1 MSVKWQKVRLGDVAI
16 GIYDGPHATP
26 PECDVPGPY
35 YLGIPH
41 ILPSGHIDL
50 DHPRYIAEADFG
62 KWTKRVVPQY
72 GDVLFSYEATL
83 NLYACVPKDFRCCLG
98 RRMGLV
104 RPDPTKLDTLY
115 LYYYFFS
122 PTWRKTVLEKTIVG
136 ATVDRLPI
144 KTFPDF
150 PVLLPPL
157 PVQKKIASILSAYD
171 DLIEN
176 NRRRIAILEEMA
188 RKVYRKRFG
197 GKRGANRVSLRS
209 FVNQTVSGDWG
220 MESSGGRCSERI
232 VCLRGADIT
241 SVRQRDWG
249 KRIVRYVT
257 QKHVEE
263 RAMRDGDLFVEL
275 SGGSPTQAT
284 GRVGLVTDEMLRDVD
299 CPVLCTNFCR
309 VVRPKGG
316 YSYFLYLTWLDL
328 YEKDVM
334 FLYEH
339 SAIALKN
346 FDLDLFLDKVTVGN
360 PATEELLKFNEDVKP
375 LMDQMDV
382 LGLANRRLAAARD
395 VLLPKLMIGELTSQS
410 RRCVYK
416 VIRK

>member
-1 MSVKWQKVRLGDVAI
+1 MSWERKPLEEVADFALGKMLDLKKNKGSLRKYLANIDVRWGSFDLTGVKEMPFQERELERYGLKYGDIVMCEGGEPGRCAI
-16 GIYDGPHATP
+16 WKNQ
-26 PECDVPGPY
+26 VPGMMYQKALHRIRPY
-35 YLGIPH
+35 EC
-41 ILPSGHIDL
+41 L
-50 DHPRYIAEADFG
+50 DSHF
-62 KWTKRVVPQY
+62 
-72 GDVLFSYEATL
+72 
-83 NLYACVPKDFRCCLG
+83 
-98 RRMGLV
+98 
-104 RPDPTKLDTLY
+104 
-115 LYYYFFS
+115 LYYYFLRLGKLNGFLGM
-122 PTWRKTVLEKTIVG
+122 TTG
-136 ATVDRLPI
+136 ATIRHLPKEMLAKI
-144 KTFPDF
+144 EV
-150 PVLLPPL
+150 PVPPL

-395 VLLPKLMIGELTSQS
+395 ALLPKLMSGKLEAA
-410 RRCVYK
+410 V
-416 VIRK
+416 